1 MVVTRGWER
10 GNGEL
15 LDRYKVT
22 KKKQKRKQQQKKK
35 PTQLYTHITLVKQNL
50 KTLEN
55 VALLSVAW
63 GRSTA
68 WEKEG

>member
-22 KKKQKRKQQQKKK
+22 KKNKNENNKKKK